1 MKYPLACPNAGLA
14 NGVLLRTEVDHV
26 TGQLSDT
33 RTRFLGTR
41 PPKLLATSVNGRRSM
56 LALSSRAWL
65 GYSDQGRYNLSPL
78 SFETLDHASSA
89 GFSLPWPPAFWALD
103 A

>member
-1 MKYPLACPNAGLA
+1 MLRRQPYPIHDVVELWRFHAAGLT

-41 PPKLLATSVNGRRSM
+41 PPKVGATGGLLAN
-56 LALSSRAWL
+56 
-65 GYSDQGRYNLSPL
+65 
-78 SFETLDHASSA
+78 F
-89 GFSLPWPPAFWALD
+89 
-103 A
+103 